1 MLAGRSRAKRLKKE
15 KAVNVQELE
24 KTARALVPEGKGI
37 LAADE
42 SFGTIGKRFEAVGI
56 ETSEDS
62 RRDYRELL
70 FTTPGIGDYLAG
82 VILFDETIRQEASDG
97 RLLSKV
103 LEDQGVIPG
112 IKVDGGAKEMAL
124 SPGEKLTE
132 GLDGLGGRLDEYKEM
147 GARFAKW
154 RSVITIGEGIPTENC
169 IDANAFVLAR
179 YAAICQEHDIVPIV
193 EPEVL
198 IDGDHSIQQCE
209 DVTVRTLRATFARI
223 FEAGVHLKGMLLKP
237 NMVITGKDAAEQAG
251 VEEVARRTVETLL
264 RCVPAA
270 VPGIVFLSGGQ
281 NDRQATAH
289 LNAMN
294 RLYDNLPWELSF
306 SYARALQDL
315 PMKTWKGDAGNVEE
329 AQKAFYHRLK
339 MNGAA
344 RSGGYSEEMEEAA

>member
-1 MLAGRSRAKRLKKE
+1 MNA
-15 KAVNVQELE
+15 QELE
-24 KTARALVPEGKGI
+24 KTARSLVPEGKGI

-42 SFGTIGKRFEAVGI
+42 SFGTIGKRFEAVGV
-56 ETSEDS
+56 ESSEDS
-62 RRDYRELL
+62 RRDYREML

-82 VILFDETIRQEASDG
+82 VILFDETIRQKASDG
-97 RLLSKV
+97 RLMT
-103 LEDQGVIPG
+103 EIHEEQGVIPG

-132 GLDGLGGRLDEYKEM
+132 GLDGLRERLQEYREM

-154 RSVITIGEGIPTENC
+154 RAVITIGDGIPTQNC

-179 YAAICQEHDIVPIV
+179 YAAACQEQDIVPIV

-198 IDGDHSIQQCE
+198 IDGDHSIEQCDE
-209 DVTVRTLRATFARI
+209 VTEKTLRATFARI

-237 NMVITGKDAAEQAG
+237 NMVISGKDASEQAG
-251 VEEVARRTVETLL
+251 VEEVARRTVECLS
-264 RCVPAA
+264 RSVPAA

-281 NDRQATAH
+281 SDKQATAH

-294 RLYDNLPWELSF
+294 KLYDNLPWEISF
-306 SYARALQDL
+306 SYARALQDF
-315 PMKTWKGDAGNVEE
+315 PMKTWRGDAGNVEA

-344 RSGGYSEEMEEAA
+344 RYGSYSEEMEEAA

>member
-1 MLAGRSRAKRLKKE
+1 MNL
-15 KAVNVQELE
+15 QELE
-24 KTARALVPEGKGI
+24 KTARSLVPEGKGI

-42 SFGTIGKRFEAVGI
+42 SFGTIGKRFEAVGV
-56 ETSEDS
+56 ESSEDS
-62 RRDYRELL
+62 RRDYREML
-70 FTTPGIGDYLAG
+70 FTTPGIGDYLSG
-82 VILFDETIRQEASDG
+82 VILFDETVRQKASGG
-97 RLLSKV
+97 RLMTEV
-103 LEDQGVIPG
+103 LKEQGVIPG
-112 IKVDGGAKEMAL
+112 IKVDGGAKDMAL

-132 GLDGLGGRLDEYKEM
+132 GLDGLRERLGEYREM
-147 GARFAKW
+147 GAKFAKW
-154 RSVITIGEGIPTENC
+154 RAVVTIGEGIPTGNC

-179 YAAICQEHDIVPIV
+179 YAAACQEQDIVPIV

-198 IDGDHSIQQCE
+198 IDGDHSIERCE
-209 DVTVRTLRATFARI
+209 EATERTLRATFARI

-237 NMVITGKDAAEQAG
+237 NMVISGKDATEQAG

-264 RCVPAA
+264 RSVPAA

-281 NDRQATAH
+281 SDKQATAH

-294 RLYDNLPWELSF
+294 KLYDGLPWEISF

-315 PMKTWKGDAGNVEE
+315 PMKTWKGDAGNIEE

-344 RSGGYSEEMEEAA
+344 RFGGYSEEMEAA